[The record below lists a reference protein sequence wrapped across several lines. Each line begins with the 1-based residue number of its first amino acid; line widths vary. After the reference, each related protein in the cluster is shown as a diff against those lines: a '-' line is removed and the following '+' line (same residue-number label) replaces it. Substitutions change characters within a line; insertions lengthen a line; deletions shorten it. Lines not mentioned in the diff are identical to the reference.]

1 MFLSWIFQILTCCLP
16 DGTSNH
22 LFTELGDDFMVRKQ
36 CSRLVSKVL
45 FMQGLLGDV
54 ITFPEG
60 VCLRSKSSHG
70 EIDYQTLPRS
80 IAEISLTLLLVL
92 LYRHNNDCGQSL
104 VNCVHNYQ
112 PRFHPIS
119 IARHQ
124 VACLK
129 VPSQNMNRC
138 LDGTM
143 DKRVRTDANGSVC
156 IDGRRSFNERDH
168 RESHRPN

>member
-1 MFLSWIFQILTCCLP
+1 MFSRWMFQILTCCLP

-22 LFTELGDDFMVRKQ
+22 LFNELGDGFMVRKQ
-36 CSRLVSKVL
+36 RSCLVCKVL
-45 FMQGLLGDV
+45 FTQGLLGDV

-80 IAEISLTLLLVL
+80 IAEISLALLMVL
-92 LYRHNNDCGQSL
+92 LYRHNNDDGQPLLNS
-104 VNCVHNYQ
+104 VHNYQ
-112 PRFHPIS
+112 PHFHPIS

-124 VACLK
+124 VACRK
-129 VPSQNMNRC
+129 VLSQSMNRC

-143 DKRVRTDANGSVC
+143 DKGVRTDANECVFT
-156 IDGRRSFNERDH
+156 DGRRSFNKRNH
-168 RESHRPN
+168 RESQRLD